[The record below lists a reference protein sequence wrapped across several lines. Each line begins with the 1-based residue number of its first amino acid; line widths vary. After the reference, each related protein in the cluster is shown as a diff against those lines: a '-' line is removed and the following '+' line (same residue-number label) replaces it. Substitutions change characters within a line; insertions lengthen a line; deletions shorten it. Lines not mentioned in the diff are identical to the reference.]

1 MQKNNNTLF
10 VFLILLI
17 IFAWGI
23 QPLMMKKVYSKNI
36 SPSTNIFLSMI
47 VNTICILI
55 YATMNMDTIMQDLQ
69 NHLDKEAVILLIIC
83 ALLLFFATLANNSIL
98 KNYDS
103 ILVTA
108 LTSIYPII
116 TLLAS
121 SIFVYFHD
129 ASSKLTIRNS
139 IGVVITTIGII
150 LMS

>member
-1 MQKNNNTLF
+1 
-10 VFLILLI
+10 
-17 IFAWGI
+17 
-23 QPLMMKKVYSKNI
+23 
-36 SPSTNIFLSMI
+36 MI